1 MSETVNILA
10 DVSGN
15 PLLTAEGAELELDLE
30 AAPIYT
36 GLFLSVKGNTWTVK
50 IFRDGFSGQTTEI
63 EFPQDR
69 PLEIAWEETDKL
81 EPLVC
86 SSATLKIISDTD
98 REFIDLY
105 TVQPGS
111 VRLEVYRNGS
121 FYWSGCLDTELYEEP
136 YSRGDGYDV
145 TLTFS
150 DFAVLDRYVWQN
162 RGTRSMEDIIY
173 DCIDRANLKPGLP
186 LTRYIST
193 EKDGSP
199 VDLSDLILSQDNFFD
214 EDDEPMSVREVLEGV
229 LRPFALRLQ
238 QKAGGIYIY
247 DINALCE
254 FEPKQVVWDDD
265 GSNLSMDRV
274 YNNVEITFSPYA
286 DTKAVEGKVE
296 RDKELE
302 SGYDFRVDYARD
314 SQGRPTSLEGFTIC
328 LSDEM
333 KSNLQ
338 LSNGATFFQI
348 NPEYSG
354 SEEQGVI
361 YSLRTGLGST
371 RETGVTTQVLNDPK
385 SCGLY
390 YPEHSTVD
398 TEAIITMPGMFV
410 AEPEGMASMLR
421 LNIDMLF
428 DPRYNPFEEAKDDN
442 EAGKFDKL
450 TDKDGRLCYIPVKV
464 TLEDEQGNALYH
476 YDNKSILHSRDSEHA
491 GKVAWIA
498 GAAAWGDCWLSFYG
512 NNPREDAWTSGGW
525 QTNRNLIA
533 IHQTES
539 GKVPSNW
546 EKMDDGEYMPL
557 PPAAGYLKI
566 EFGSGQFIYS
576 QSGMLQWIRW
586 VAYRNPTISICKAN
600 GKALEVEDIIDR
612 AYINRAAKEDL
623 SIETIIGTMPAGKT
637 VTSARGLIYDNG
649 LRVIGTFHRGGVTD
663 RLERLLIGTAYSHYG
678 TRHFALTGSTELERA
693 FNIYSDA
700 ATQGIFMALQE
711 IQDIIQE
718 TEEMMMVQINEDNYE
733 GIDYE

>member
-1 MSETVNILA
+1 MSETVNIPA
-10 DVSGN
+10 DVNGN
-15 PLLTAEGAELELDLE
+15 PLPTAEGAEIGLDLE
-30 AAPIYT
+30 ATPIYA
-36 GLFLSVKGNTWTVK
+36 GSFLSVKGNTWTVK
-50 IFRDGFSGQTTEI
+50 IFRDGFSGQTTGI

-81 EPLVC
+81 EPLAC

-111 VRLEVYRNGS
+111 VRLEVYRNGG

-186 LTRYIST
+186 LTRHIST

-238 QKAGGIYIY
+238 QKAGGIYVY
-247 DINALCE
+247 DINALSE
-254 FEPKQVVWDDD
+254 LEPKQVVWDNDD
-265 GSNLSMDRV
+265 STLSMDRV
-274 YNNVEITFSPYA
+274 YNNVELTFSPYA

-302 SGYDFRVDYARD
+302 SGHDFRVDYARD

-361 YSLRTGLGST
+361 YSLRAGLGST

-385 SCGLY
+385 NCGAFA
-390 YPEHSTVD
+390 TGVQ
-398 TEAIITMPGMFV
+398 TIITMPRLFV
-410 AEPEGMASMLR
+410 AKPEGMVSMLR
-421 LNIDMLF
+421 LNLDLLF
-428 DPRYNPFEEAKDDN
+428 DTRYNPFEDASDDN
-442 EAGKFDKL
+442 EAGKYDKL
-450 TDKDGRLCYIPVKV
+450 REIKLMYMPVKI
-464 TLEDEQGNALYH
+464 TLEDEAGNALYH
-476 YDNKSILHSRDSEHA
+476 YSNYSVLVGRDAEHT
-491 GKVAWIA
+491 GKVAWRSGPA
-498 GAAAWGDCWLSFYG
+498 LGWSECWL
-512 NNPREDAWTSGGW
+512 AWHDNDKLEQPCAGGW
-525 QTNRNLIA
+525 QTNSNTVPYFNKPA
-533 IHQTES
+533 I
-539 GKVPSNW
+539 PANW
-546 EKMDDGEYMPL
+546 KKMDRGEYIPL
-557 PPAAGYLKI
+557 PPIAGYIKVEI
-566 EFGSGQFIYS
+566 GDSQFVTSENDIF
-576 QSGMLQWIRW
+576 QWVRW
-586 VAYRNPTISICKAN
+586 IAYRNPTISICKAN

-623 SIETIIGTMPAGKT
+623 GIETIVGTMPADKT

-649 LRVIGTFHRGGVTD
+649 LKVIGAFRRAGVTG

-678 TRHFALTGSTELERA
+678 TRHLALSGSTELERA

-700 ATQGIFMALQE
+700 ATAGKFMALQE

-718 TEEMMMVQINEDNYE
+718 TEEMTMVQINEDNYE
-733 GIDYE
+733 GVEYE

>member
-10 DVSGN
+10 DVNGS

-50 IFRDGFSGQTTEI
+50 IFKDGFSGQTTEI

-265 GSNLSMDRV
+265 DSNLSMDRV
-274 YNNVEITFSPYA
+274 YNNAEITFSPYA

-296 RDKELE
+296 RDKDLE

-333 KSNLQ
+333 MSNLQ

-361 YSLRTGLGST
+361 FSLRAGLGST
-371 RETGVTTQVLNDPK
+371 RETGKTTQVLNAPK
-385 SCGLY
+385 SCTRSAAGV
-390 YPEHSTVD
+390 STV
-398 TEAIITMPGMFV
+398 ITMPRLFLAKPAGMT
-410 AEPEGMASMLR
+410 SMMR
-421 LNIDMLF
+421 LNLDLLF
-428 DPRYNPFEEAKDDN
+428 DTRYNPYEEASDDN
-442 EAGKFDKL
+442 EAGKYDLLKKYNLMYVPIKL
-450 TDKDGRLCYIPVKV
+450 
-464 TLEDEQGNALYH
+464 TLEDEDGNALYH
-476 YDNKSILHSRDSEHA
+476 YHNCAVLDANDAEHT
-491 GKVAWIA
+491 GRVTWSA
-498 GAAAWGDCWLSFYG
+498 GAANWGDCWL
-512 NNPREDAWTSGGW
+512 AWYDSSDLGKPCAGGW
-525 QTNRNLIA
+525 QTNSNTIPMVYAAFGGILGGGI
-533 IHQTES
+533 
-539 GKVPSNW
+539 PSNW
-546 EKMDDGEYMPL
+546 KKMDKGEYIPL
-557 PPAAGYLKI
+557 PPVAGFLKLEI
-566 EFGSGQFIYS
+566 GDSQFVYN
-576 QSGMLQWIRW
+576 QSGLFQWIRW
-586 VAYRNPTISICKAN
+586 VAYRNPAISICKAN
-600 GKALEVEDIIDR
+600 GRPLETEDIIDK
-612 AYINRAAKEDL
+612 AYINRDAKEDL
-623 SIETIIGTMPAGKT
+623 SIETIVGTLPADK
-637 VTSARGLIYDNG
+637 VVSSAKGLVYDSSMQTIN
-649 LRVIGTFHRGGVTD
+649 TFSRAGVTD

-678 TRHFALTGSTELERA
+678 TRHFALTGGMELERA

-700 ATQGIFMALQE
+700 ATEGIFMALQE